1 MTTPNLDLI
10 VPMFTYTFV
19 GGATSSTNCA
29 LTSGATRRTGNV
41 SINLPVGENTIRI
54 TALANTTAKVRM
66 VATYKGKADYLNDW
80 KEPGQLGI
88 VLQAPNDDPS
98 SWLALRSDT
107 PGVLYG
113 VTIINTPPAQ

>member
-1 MTTPNLDLI
+1 MTTPDGYI
-10 VPMFTYTFV
+10 PMFTYTFK
-19 GGATSSTNCA
+19 GGATPATNST
-29 LTSGATRRTGNV
+29 LTSGYTTRTSGD

-54 TALANTTAKVRM
+54 TALANTKAKVR
-66 VATYKGKADYLNDW
+66 VVVTYKGKADYLNDW
-80 KEPGQLGI
+80 KEPGQVGI
-88 VLQAPNDDPS
+88 ILQAPNDDPA